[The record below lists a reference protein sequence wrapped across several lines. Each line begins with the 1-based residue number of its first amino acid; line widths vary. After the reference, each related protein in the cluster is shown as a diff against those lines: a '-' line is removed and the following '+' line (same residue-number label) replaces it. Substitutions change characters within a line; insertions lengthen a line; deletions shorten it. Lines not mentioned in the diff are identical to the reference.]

1 LAVSDRHIALV
12 ASAIPAYCAPVS
24 GDITPLHPALKK
36 EKLPPAQ
43 MTNRVKVTVLNP
55 SEGQQ
60 WQSQSS

>member
-1 LAVSDRHIALV
+1 M
-12 ASAIPAYCAPVS
+12 PAYCAPVS

-43 MTNRVKVTVLNP
+43 MTNRVKVTVLTP

-60 WQSQSS
+60 WQSQRS